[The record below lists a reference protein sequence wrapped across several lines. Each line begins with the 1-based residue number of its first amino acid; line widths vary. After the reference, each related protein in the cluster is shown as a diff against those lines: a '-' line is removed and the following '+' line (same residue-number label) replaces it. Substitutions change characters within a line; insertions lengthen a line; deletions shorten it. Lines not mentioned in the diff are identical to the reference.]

1 MQSKENSKEPHF
13 PEAEDDLAF
22 VTNLKGKP
30 YSAAFPQALTDDWLF
45 HIVKL
50 LREFERQE
58 AEMETSEPN
67 MSVPLALVIHA
78 AIELGSQH
86 GRGESL
92 DCNEEQLTNLLRIY
106 QYAAERE
113 VVTRQLGLPDCD
125 HKKMLRL
132 ALYQEIGQ
140 MHVEAGE

>member
-1 MQSKENSKEPHF
+1 MRSKTRSQAPHF
-13 PEAEDDLAF
+13 PQAEDDLVL
-22 VTNLKGKP
+22 VTSLKGKP

-45 HIVKL
+45 HVVKI
-50 LREFERQE
+50 LRDFERQE
-58 AEMETSEPN
+58 AGMETSEPN
-67 MSVPLALVIHA
+67 MAVPLALVIHA
-78 AIELGSQH
+78 ALELGSQH

-92 DCNEEQLTNLLRIY
+92 DCNEEQLINLLRIY

-125 HKKMLRL
+125 HEKMLRL